1 MQCHDYTLCTACLE
15 DKRDQVAWVT
25 HIIFKTRQLQHSI
38 MSNYKLIYF
47 NSRGRAEASRY
58 IFAQAGVEY
67 EDKRVDKEEWLQLKP
82 STPTGMLPILKV
94 DGKTLIGGGVISRF
108 LAERFGLAGSN
119 DLENAEIAGII
130 DVLNDF
136 WLRLMTVHL
145 EKDEARK
152 AQLNWRRRYSK
163 ILGNH

>member
-1 MQCHDYTLCTACLE
+1 
-15 DKRDQVAWVT
+15 
-25 HIIFKTRQLQHSI
+25 

-82 STPTGMLPILKV
+82 STPNGMLPILKV

-108 LAERFGLAGSN
+108 LAERFGLAGNN
-119 DLENAEIAGII
+119 DLENAKIAGTT

-136 WLRLMTVHL
+136 LLQLMAVYL
-145 EKDEARK
+145 EKDEDKKAELKKKLERK
-152 AQLNWRRRYSK
+152 TFRNT
-163 ILGNH
+163 G